1 MNSSALVASQ
11 SEVPRSTLNNKDS
24 ALYSSS
30 INTLSQSTMMD
41 RSQSVTSGAND
52 KIDNYMI
59 EKVLPKRAK
68 SQKIR
73 AYIYQCKDLPAA
85 DDDGLSDPFIQ
96 IWDQY
101 KECKKTPVVQNSLN
115 PIYYIVREFYY
126 DVFLANKDQ
135 SNPQKIVE
143 GFPPIIID
151 IWDSDKNLIGSDSS
165 DFMCRSTIYVKDA
178 SCRYIDD

>member
-73 AYIYQCKDLPAA
+73 AYIY
-85 DDDGLSDPFIQ
+85 
-96 IWDQY
+96 
-101 KECKKTPVVQNSLN
+101 
-115 PIYYIVREFYY
+115 
-126 DVFLANKDQ
+126 
-135 SNPQKIVE
+135 
-143 GFPPIIID
+143 
-151 IWDSDKNLIGSDSS
+151 
-165 DFMCRSTIYVKDA
+165 
-178 SCRYIDD
+178 